1 MRVIILGA
9 SGLIGHSLYRE
20 LGSQFETFGTLHYHK
35 KSYGD
40 HRLFNNSNIIENI
53 DISDFQVL
61 CGVLREINPDVI
73 INCIGITKRKKEID
87 NAAHALYIN
96 SLFPHKLAEWA
107 EVNNKRLIHLSTDC
121 VFDGKT
127 GNYNEKSLTTAEDIY
142 GRTKAFGEVDYNHTL
157 TIRSSFIG
165 RELFSKTELLEWFLS
180 QKGPSIKG
188 FTKALYSGVS
198 TKFLSKIVVEIIHKY
213 PNLFGI
219 KQLAIEEPI
228 SKFDLLC
235 LARNAFKLDI
245 EIIPDESFELKPTL
259 NGEKLKDELDY
270 VVPTWERM
278 MNDLANDP
286 FKY

>member
-142 GRTKAFGEVDYNHTL
+142 GRTKAF
-157 TIRSSFIG
+157 
-165 RELFSKTELLEWFLS
+165 
-180 QKGPSIKG
+180 
-188 FTKALYSGVS
+188 
-198 TKFLSKIVVEIIHKY
+198 
-213 PNLFGI
+213 
-219 KQLAIEEPI
+219 
-228 SKFDLLC
+228 
-235 LARNAFKLDI
+235 
-245 EIIPDESFELKPTL
+245 
-259 NGEKLKDELDY
+259 
-270 VVPTWERM
+270 
-278 MNDLANDP
+278 
-286 FKY
+286 

>member
-198 TKFLSKIVVEIIHKY
+198 TNFLSKIVVEIIHKY